1 MKQSDYPGM
10 RADQPVDHAPVN
22 RVREYI
28 LESGLGR
35 DDRLPSE
42 RELARRLDTTRS
54 SLRQALAVLEITGE
68 IVRHVGRGTFVKS
81 VGNDRTALSEFS
93 TVTSMTN
100 PFDVV
105 DARLVIEPQIAYR
118 AALRARKTDHWEIER
133 ILKEGE
139 AVRDPVAAQ
148 KKGDT
153 LHRAFAIATHNP
165 LLLAVFDSVYR
176 VRAATSWGQLL
187 PNMMSPEHLSELW
200 RQHRTIAQSVI
211 DRDAAGAERNMREHV
226 QGIQTRLGLG

>member
-1 MKQSDYPGM
+1 MKQSDYSGM
-10 RADQPVDHAPVN
+10 QKDQAIDHAPVK
-22 RVREYI
+22 RVRTFI

-35 DDRLPSE
+35 DDRLPPE
-42 RELARRLDTTRS
+42 RELAKQLDTTRS
-54 SLRQALAVLEITGE
+54 SLRQALAVLEISGE

-81 VGNDRTALSEFS
+81 VGADRTDLSEFS
-93 TVTSMTN
+93 AVTSMTN

-118 AALRARKTDHWEIER
+118 AALRARKTDHWDIER

-139 AVRDPVAAQ
+139 AIRDPVAAQ
-148 KKGDT
+148 KKGDA

-176 VRAATSWGQLL
+176 VRAETSWGRLL
-187 PNMMSPEHLSELW
+187 PNMMSPKHLSELW
-200 RQHRTIAQSVI
+200 RQHRTIAQAVI
-211 DRDAAGAERNMREHV
+211 DRDASAAERHMREHV

>member
-1 MKQSDYPGM
+1 MKQSDFPGI
-10 RADQPVDHAPVN
+10 AAGQTIDYAPVN
-22 RVREYI
+22 RIREFI
-28 LESGLGR
+28 LASGLGR
-35 DDRLPSE
+35 DDRLPPE
-42 RELARRLDTTRS
+42 RELAKRLDTTRS

-81 VGNDRTALSEFS
+81 VGGDPAALSEFAA
-93 TVTSMTN
+93 VTSMTN

-139 AVRDPVAAQ
+139 AIRDPVAAQ
-148 KKGDT
+148 KKGDA

-200 RQHRTIAQSVI
+200 RQHRQIAQSVI
-211 DRDAAGAERNMREHV
+211 DRDASAAERHMREHV